1 MKNNHF
7 VIIQP
12 DDSVGVALTNLSK
25 GTVMHTPKG
34 NVKLL
39 DDIKRGHKFALKNI
53 REGENIIKYGYPI
66 GHAIKDILKG
76 QWVHT
81 HNVKTNL
88 NSELSY
94 TYKPIDINIKCKKD
108 SRTFMGYLR
117 PNGKVGIR
125 NDLYIIPTVGCVNPL
140 IEIAKQ
146 QFLTLHPDGGSFDNV
161 VVVRHPYGC
170 SQLGD
175 DFENTRKILCDIA
188 LHPNAGGVL
197 IYSLGCENNQMSGMK
212 EELRKM
218 TNGNIDTSR
227 IKFLIA
233 QEARDDLGEAAKLLE
248 QLNEAAK
255 DDHRTSQPLSKLS
268 IGLKCG
274 GSDGLSGV
282 TANPLLGR
290 LSDFITAQGGKAI
303 LTEVPEMFGAET
315 ILMSRAKDKITFDKI
330 VSLINNFKKYFESF
344 HQPIYEN
351 PSPGNKAGGI
361 STLEDKSLG
370 CTQKSGHST
379 VNDVIQYGEK
389 LKEPGLT
396 LLQAPGNDLVSS
408 SGEAAADCQLVLF
421 TTGRGT
427 PFATFVPTVKISSN
441 SQLAQLKPRWIDFDA
456 GQLMH
461 ESMDDLASEFIQYV
475 IDIASGRKK
484 TNNEKYGIH
493 GLAIFKTG
501 VTE

>member
-1 MKNNHF
+1 MENSF
-7 VIIQP
+7 IVIQNG
-12 DDSVGVALTNLSK
+12 DSVGVALHDLKKDTILQ
-25 GTVMHTPKG
+25 TPEG
-34 NVKLL
+34 SVKLL
-39 DDIKRGHKFALKNI
+39 DDISRGHKFALKDIND
-53 REGENIIKYGYPI
+53 GENIIKYGFPI
-66 GHAIKDILKG
+66 GHATKPIKKG
-76 QWVHT
+76 AWVHT

-88 NSELSY
+88 DGELSY
-94 TYKPIDINIKCKKD
+94 TYEPIKTQNTSTKD

-140 IEIAKQ
+140 IEIARQ

-161 VVVRHPYGC
+161 IILRHPYGC

-175 DFENTRKILCDIA
+175 DFQNTRKVLCDIA

-197 IYSLGCENNQMSGMK
+197 IFGLGCENNQMSGMK
-212 EELRKM
+212 DELNKM
-218 TNGNIDTSR
+218 TNNNIDTNR
-227 IKFLIA
+227 IKFLVA
-233 QEARDDLGEAAKLLE
+233 QDVEDDLGTAEKLLE
-248 QLNEAAK
+248 ELNDAAK
-255 DDHRTSQPLSKLS
+255 NDKRTAQPLSKLS

-290 LSDFITAQGGKAI
+290 LSDFITKQGGQTI

-315 ILMSRAKDKITFDKI
+315 ILMSRAKDEGTFNKI
-330 VSLINNFKKYFESF
+330 VDLINNFKRYFENF

-370 CTQKSGHST
+370 CTQKSGHSP
-379 VNDVIQYGEK
+379 VNDVLQYGEK
-389 LKEPGLT
+389 LREPGLS

-408 SGEAAADCQLVLF
+408 TGEAAADCQMVLF

-427 PFATFVPTVKISSN
+427 PFATFVPTVKVSSN
-441 SQLAQLKPRWIDFDA
+441 SHIAKLKQRWIDFDA
-456 GQLMH
+456 GQLLH
-461 ESMDDLASEFIQYV
+461 ESMDKLSNEFIQYV
-475 IDIASGRKK
+475 IDLASGKK
-484 TNNEKYGIH
+484 QTNNEKYNIH
-493 GLAIFKTG
+493 GLAIFKNG